1 VKAALISQGSIS
13 SQWTAEAMKKHF
25 GQVDMLDV
33 REIEVNLGKE
43 SEVLYNGKPIGKYDC
58 IYCKGSFRY
67 ANVLRAIT
75 TLVGEDTFIPISA
88 GAHTVA
94 HDKVLTHLK
103 LQAAGVPTPRT
114 YLAATIE
121 SGKKILKR
129 MTYPVIMKVPSGTHG
144 KGVML
149 ADSYESASSLIDT
162 LGLLKQPFLLQEYI
176 ETEGTDVRAFVIG
189 DKVAAVMKRTAAKGE
204 KRANIHA
211 GGKGESAA
219 LGPKDQQ
226 VALAAAKAVGAR
238 ICAVDMLITAR
249 GGVVLEVNISPGI
262 QGITAAT
269 KLDMAG
275 LIASYLFEQ
284 TRALRAAGAKE
295 AVKKAVEV
303 PREVITKLDFRGS
316 RILLPEYAA
325 ALSHLTPD
333 SEVIISAKPGKLSI
347 EKSGNGE

>member
-1 VKAALISQGSIS
+1 MKAALISQGSVS
-13 SQWTAEAMKKHF
+13 SQWTAEAMRKHF
-25 GQVDMLDV
+25 SQVDMLDV
-33 REIEVNLGKE
+33 KEIEVNLGKE
-43 SEVLYNGKPIGKYDC
+43 AEVLYQGRHLGKYDC

-75 TLVGEDTFIPISA
+75 TLMGEGTFIPVSA

-114 YLAATIE
+114 YLAATIDA
-121 SGKKILKR
+121 GKKILKR

-162 LGLLKQPFLLQEYI
+162 LALLRQPFLIQEYV
-176 ETEGTDVRAFVIG
+176 ETEGTDIRAFIIG
-189 DKVAAVMKRTAAKGE
+189 DKVAAVMQRTAAKGE

-211 GGKGESAA
+211 GGKGKAAA

-226 VALAAAKAVGAR
+226 VALNAARAVGAR
-238 ICAVDMLITAR
+238 ICAVDMLQTPR
-249 GGVVLEVNISPGI
+249 GAVVLEVNISPGI

-269 KLDMAG
+269 KTDMAG
-275 LIASYLFEQ
+275 LIAKYLHDQ
-284 TRALRAAGAKE
+284 TKALKEAGAKE
-295 AVKKAVEV
+295 AVQKAVEV
-303 PREVITKLDFRGS
+303 PRDVITKLDFRGT
-316 RILLPEYAA
+316 RILLPEYASK
-325 ALSHLTPD
+325 LSGLTERD
-333 SEVIISAKPGKLSI
+333 EVVISAKPGKLHI
-347 EKSGNGE
+347 EKTGNGE